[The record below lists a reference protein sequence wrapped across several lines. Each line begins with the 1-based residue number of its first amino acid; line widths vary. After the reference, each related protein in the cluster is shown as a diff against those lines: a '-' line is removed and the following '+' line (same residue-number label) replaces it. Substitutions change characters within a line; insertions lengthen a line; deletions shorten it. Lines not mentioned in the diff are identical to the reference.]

1 MIGDKETE
9 DNTLWYDNLLN
20 DLYQKDESPKLAT
33 SQQKRSEEE
42 TQTSS
47 HEAV

>member
-33 SQQKRSEEE
+33 SQQERTEEE
-42 TQTSS
+42 VETSS
-47 HEAV
+47 HETV